1 MSNGRVAYP
10 MLVLGLLL
18 SGCDN
23 KSETAAPAASAAP
36 TPPQPPPQAAPV
48 AAPVAKVDLP
58 TVEDFEKKAQ
68 AEITAQNMGQ
78 ELDQL
83 EKQLGQ

>member
-1 MSNGRVAYP
+1 MIASRIIRP
-10 MLVLGLLL
+10 MLVVGLLL

-23 KSETAAPAASAAP
+23 KSEPPAPAASVAP
-36 TPPQPPPQAAPV
+36 TPPQPPPQAATV

-68 AEITAQNMGQ
+68 TEITAQNMGQ
-78 ELDQL
+78 ELDTI
-83 EKQLGQ
+83 EKQLK